1 MKQYKIEPFIS
12 LNSKIDYEKEL
23 NPQQYDV
30 VTKAEGP
37 CLVLAGA
44 GSGKTRVLI
53 YRLAYLIEKGIN
65 PKNILLV
72 TFTNKAA
79 REMINRAE
87 QVLKTDLTSLWVGT
101 FHHIGN
107 LVLRK
112 EAKQLGFSSN
122 FTIIDREDAK
132 DLIQDSMEDLGL
144 SKKGTFFPKKDL
156 ILKIYSFAIN
166 SLSAVDEI
174 IKERFSHIEE
184 HTAVIKRIL
193 AKFEAK
199 KKQANVMDFSDLL
212 KLWLTVL
219 QDKETRIKYSSMFLY
234 TLVDEYQDTNR
245 LQFEILKRITSVHK
259 NILAVGD
266 DAQSIYSFRSAEIK
280 NILDFPN
287 IFDGTKISK
296 LEINY
301 RSTPQI
307 LELANSII
315 NMNKNQ
321 FPKHLIAINKKG
333 ELPALVKTED
343 VYKQAGFVAQRIT
356 ELYRNNV
363 PLKEIAI
370 LFRSRYL
377 ALEVEVELMKRNIPY
392 IIRGGLRFFEQAHIK
407 DVLSY
412 LKILVNPANE
422 LPFKRTLSLQSGIG
436 RKYAYKIWKKLI
448 KEKMSKEAILESLP
462 KKVKQGFKEF
472 YALFTVLQKENNP
485 ETALKIIIDEYK
497 DYCYTAFDNPDDRLL
512 DLQELSKMAK
522 NRLTIKDFLED
533 LSAFEEFKGETLIS
547 TEDKEDT
554 VVMSTIHQAKGLE
567 WHTVFI
573 VGCNEYD
580 FPHPKALN
588 SQESLEEERRLFY
601 VATTRA
607 KKHLNIIYPEAKYTY
622 RDGLVICR
630 PSMFIHEIP
639 SSMYEEWDTT

>member
-1 MKQYKIEPFIS
+1 MKKYKIESFQS
-12 LNSKIDYEKEL
+12 ESHLLDYKKEL
-23 NPQQYDV
+23 NPQQYQV
-30 VTKAEGP
+30 VTQADGP

-53 YRLAYLIEKGIN
+53 YRLAHLIEKGIH

-87 QVLKTDLTSLWVGT
+87 QVLKTDLSSLWVGT

-107 LVLRK
+107 LILRRQ
-112 EAKQLGFSSN
+112 AQDLGFSSN

-132 DLIQDSMEDLGL
+132 DLVQDAMEDLGFL
-144 SKKGTFFPKKDL
+144 KKGSFFPKKDL
-156 ILKIYSFAIN
+156 ILKIHSFATN
-166 SLSAVDEI
+166 ALSPIEKI
-174 IKERFSHIEE
+174 IQEKFDHIEE
-184 HTAVIKRIL
+184 HTLSVKRIVSR
-193 AKFEAK
+193 FEK
-199 KKQANVMDFSDLL
+199 KKKEANVMDFGDLL
-212 KLWLTVL
+212 KLWLKVL
-219 QDKETRIKYSSMFLY
+219 QNEEVCRKYSSIFLY

-245 LQFEILKRITSVHK
+245 LQFEILKKIASFHK
-259 NILAVGD
+259 NILVVGD

-287 IFDGTKISK
+287 IFDNTKVFK
-296 LEINY
+296 LETNY
-301 RSTPQI
+301 RSTPEI

-315 NMNKNQ
+315 NNNKNQ
-321 FPKHLIAINKKG
+321 FPKHLKAINKEG
-333 ELPALVKTED
+333 YLPALVKTED
-343 VYKQAGFVAQRIT
+343 VYKQASFIAQRIT
-356 ELYRNNV
+356 ELYKENV
-363 PLKEIAI
+363 PLNEMAI

-412 LKILVNPANE
+412 LKILVNPSNE

-436 RKYAYKIWKKLI
+436 RKYAYRIWKKLI
-448 KEKMSKEAILESLP
+448 KEKKSKQEIIDSLP
-462 KKVKQGFKEF
+462 KKAKEGFKEF
-472 YALFTVLQKENNP
+472 YNVLGDIKKEDNP
-485 ETALKIIIDEYK
+485 ETIIKIIIDEYK
-497 DYCYTAFDNPDDRLL
+497 DYCYTAFDNSDDRLR
-512 DLQELSKMAK
+512 DLEELSKMAR
-522 NRLTIKDFLED
+522 NHLTIKDFLED
-533 LSAFEEFKGETLIS
+533 LSAFEEFKGETLLS
-547 TEDKEDT
+547 AEDKEDT

-601 VATTRA
+601 VAVTRA
-607 KKHLNIIYPEAKYTY
+607 KRNLNIVYPESKYTY
-622 RDGLVICR
+622 KDGLIIVR
-630 PSMFIHEIP
+630 PSMFISEIP
-639 SSMYEEWDTT
+639 ELMYEEWDTT